1 MIEVIPSIN
10 VDSFE
15 EVKERIRLVEPYV
28 SWVHLDVADGVFTK
42 RTSWHDARDLV
53 GFQTKLKL
61 EVHLMIDQPEREID
75 EWAIVPAERL
85 IFHQEATH
93 AHNIIIEKIHNAGK
107 QAGIAINP
115 DTNWIKLFPYISK
128 VELIQFLAVNPG
140 WSGQAFSEETIH
152 KIKHVRSLWQDA
164 IIEIDG
170 GITFS
175 TARRCAHAGAN
186 VLVAASAIFET
197 KDKDIGGAIEKLKNI
212 QNSEHLFSHLPGKTP
227 AI

>member
-15 EVKERIRLVEPYV
+15 EVKEKMRLVEPYV

-42 RTSWHDARDLV
+42 RVGWHDAKDLV

-61 EVHLMIDQPEREID
+61 EIHLMIDQPEKEID

-93 AHNIIIEKIHNAGK
+93 AHDLIIEKIHAAGK
-107 QAGIAINP
+107 QAGMAINP

-128 VELIQFLAVNPG
+128 VDLIQFLAVHPG
-140 WSGQAFSEETIH
+140 WSGQVFSEDTLD
-152 KIKHVRSLWQDA
+152 KIKRVRSLWQDA

-170 GITFS
+170 GVTS
-175 TARRCAHAGAN
+175 ATARRCAHAGAN
-186 VLVAASAIFET
+186 ILVAASAIFGA
-197 KDKDIGGAIEKLKNI
+197 KDIPAAIEKLKH
-212 QNSEHLFSHLPGKTP
+212 SDTGEALFGHMPGKTP
-227 AI
+227 AV